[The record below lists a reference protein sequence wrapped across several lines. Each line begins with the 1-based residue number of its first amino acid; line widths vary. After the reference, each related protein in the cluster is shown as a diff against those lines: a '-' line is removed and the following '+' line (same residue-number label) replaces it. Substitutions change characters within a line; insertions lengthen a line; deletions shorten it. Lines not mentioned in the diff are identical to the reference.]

1 MSGTHRACLL
11 CRFWTIVLLATLLAQ
26 LWFSCFMAKM
36 YSEKIQDRE
45 NDASDKVCAGV
56 GGWNGWS
63 PDKSEILRIPSV
75 PHLQALVDFVWHRR
89 RELWVQLE
97 RFEDVVQRQFEELRV
112 SLVHRQAQGP
122 RGLPGAPSGSL
133 GAR

>member
-1 MSGTHRACLL
+1 MLSN
-11 CRFWTIVLLATLLAQ
+11 VL
-26 LWFSCFMAKM
+26 
-36 YSEKIQDRE
+36 R
-45 NDASDKVCAGV
+45 
-56 GGWNGWS
+56 
-63 PDKSEILRIPSV
+63 
-75 PHLQALVDFVWHRR
+75 LQALVDFVWHRR

-122 RGLPGAPSGSL
+122 RGTPGASSGSP